1 MDVISSERV
10 EALIDFPD
18 LIAALR
24 EGFRRGAVMPPRVRH
39 EIDGGDGAS
48 LFVMPAW
55 QPGVGRI
62 VKLMS
67 AVPSN
72 AARGLRTSSEV
83 LNMFDPVTGELRA
96 VIESTSL
103 TNMRTAAA
111 SALAA
116 GYLARADAATLA
128 LFATGPLAPYMAWA
142 HAGVR
147 RYRRIIVWGR
157 SPSRAEATAAAIG
170 RRLAPGVDI
179 LPTVDGERAAG
190 EADVIC
196 TATRATE
203 SVLRGRW
210 LKPGTHV
217 DLVGGYKK
225 DMRESDDAVV
235 ADARIFVDQYEAAL
249 RDPGDIVQ
257 PLEAGTIKRDQ
268 ILADLADLAS
278 GRHPGR
284 TDATST
290 TVFKSVGC
298 GLEDLYAARLVLD
311 RLSAGAQNSNEGDR
325 ACTRG

>member
-1 MDVISSERV
+1 MEVISSERV
-10 EALIDFPD
+10 EALVDFPE
-18 LIAALR
+18 LIEALR
-24 EGFRRGAVMPPRVRH
+24 EGFRQGAAQPPRMRH
-39 EIDGGDGAS
+39 EVDGSDGAS

-55 QPGVGRI
+55 REGVGRV

-83 LNMFDPVTGELRA
+83 LNVFDPATGELRA

-116 GYLARADAATLA
+116 GYLARPDAATLA
-128 LFATGPLAPYMAWA
+128 LFATGPLAPYMARA
-142 HAGVR
+142 HAAVR
-147 RYRRIIVWGR
+147 HYRRVVVWGR
-157 SPSRAEATAAAIG
+157 ALARAEATAAALG
-170 RRLAPGVDI
+170 RHLAGVEVVATD
-179 LPTVDGERAAG
+179 DAGRAAG

-203 SVLRGRW
+203 PILLGRW

-225 DMRESDDAVV
+225 DMRESDDMVV

-257 PLEAGTIKRDQ
+257 PLAAGVIAREA
-268 ILADLADLAS
+268 ILADLADLVA

-284 TDATST
+284 TDAIST

-311 RLSAGAQNSNEGDR
+311 RLAVGGQGKN
-325 ACTRG
+325 

>member
-1 MDVISSERV
+1 MEVISSERV
-10 EALIDFPD
+10 EALLDFPA
-18 LIAALR
+18 LIETLR
-24 EGFRRGAVMPPRVRH
+24 EGFRQGAVMPPRTRH
-39 EIDGGDGAS
+39 DIDGSDGTS

-55 QPGVGRI
+55 QAGVGRV

-83 LNMFDPVTGELRA
+83 LSVFDPVTGELRA

-116 GYLARADAATLA
+116 SYLARTDAATLA
-128 LFATGPLAPYMAWA
+128 LLATGPLSPYMAWA
-142 HAGVR
+142 HALVR
-147 RYRRIIVWGR
+147 PYARIVVWGR
-157 SPSRAEATAAAIG
+157 ALARADATAAAIR
-170 RRLAPGVDI
+170 RRLGPEVEIVATDDPQEAVRG
-179 LPTVDGERAAG
+179 
-190 EADVIC
+190 ADVVC

-203 SVLRGRW
+203 PVLRGRW

-217 DLVGGYKK
+217 DLVGGYKQ
-225 DMRESDDAVV
+225 DMRESDDDVV
-235 ADARIFVDQYEAAL
+235 AGAAIFVDRYEAAL

-257 PLEAGTIKRDQ
+257 PLEAGVISRSQ
-268 ILADLADLAS
+268 ILADLAELAC
-278 GRHPGR
+278 GLHPGR
-284 TDATST
+284 TDADST

-311 RLSAGAQNSNEGDR
+311 RLSAQGRE
-325 ACTRG
+325 